1 MVKKI
6 DEMNNLSLTKKGNN
20 QSIFNTDNDR
30 SKAESLINAIVNKY
44 GTHFYKIKEE
54 FMLKPNNK
62 KGRDNHYRN
71 LDHIINSKETEN
83 MTNEEF
89 IEKYTDGNALINIE
103 KSNFNNYKDIVILD
117 INFNESIL
125 ENNKFNSSEK
135 SKSDDSEE
143 SESDNFEEP
152 KIN

>member
-1 MVKKI
+1 M
-6 DEMNNLSLTKKGNN
+6 KGNN
-20 QSIFNTDNDR
+20 QGKLFNTDNDR
-30 SKAESLINAIVNKY
+30 SKAESLVNAINNIY
-44 GTHFYKIKEE
+44 GSHFYKIKEK
-54 FMLKPNNK
+54 FMLKPNV
-62 KGRDNHYRN
+62 KGGKYYEN

-117 INFNESIL
+117 IDFIDEINQ
-125 ENNKFNSSEK
+125 K
-135 SKSDDSEE
+135 EE
-143 SESDNFEEP
+143 SDKSNDESDNSNNFEEP